1 MTTPRIEVLIP
12 TRNRPG
18 DLDRC
23 LSSLA
28 AVEYADWGLIIVDQS
43 TSKES
48 AEVVE
53 RWRSKIPKITHVA
66 MAETGISRARNAAL
80 ERSTAPILAFVD
92 DDCTVPANWLT
103 MLEAAFEK
111 RPQAELVL
119 GRVTGCAYDAREA
132 LLPVFEP
139 RDERADPWT
148 IRAMGAAMYLRRSL
162 FERLGAFDE
171 MLGVGSGTYE
181 SGEDTD
187 YRYRALAGGIEVAVA
202 PEVVVVHHGLR
213 PYANGS
219 ARKLM
224 KNTAFARGATDM
236 KLWRLGQGTARRVIW
251 SALSSYWREVRIP
264 WPLAYY
270 GLGLVS
276 SFRYGVDRMRGLYRR

>member
-1 MTTPRIEVLIP
+1 MARAPIEVLIP

-23 LSSLA
+23 LASLA
-28 AVEYADWGLIIVDQS
+28 GVDYPDWGLIIVDQS

-48 AEVVE
+48 AEVIE
-53 RWRSKIPKITHVA
+53 RWRGKIPRITHVPLA
-66 MAETGISRARNAAL
+66 TVGISRSRNAAL
-80 ERSTAPILAFVD
+80 ERSTAPLLAFVD
-92 DDCTVPANWLT
+92 DDCTVHSNWLT
-103 MLEAAFEK
+103 TLDEAFAK
-111 RPQAELVL
+111 RPQAELLL
-119 GRVTGCAYDAREA
+119 GRVTGCAHDPRAA

-139 RDERADPWT
+139 RDPTADPWT

-187 YRYRALAGGIEVAVA
+187 YRYRALASGIEVAVA
-202 PEVVVVHHGLR
+202 PEVVVIHHGVR

-236 KLWRLGQGTARRVIW
+236 KLWRLGQKNARKVITN
-251 SALSSYWREVRIP
+251 ALTSYWREVRIP
-264 WPLAYY
+264 WPLAFY
-270 GLGLVS
+270 GLGLIS
-276 SFRYGVDRMRGLYRR
+276 SFRYGVDRIRGLYQR